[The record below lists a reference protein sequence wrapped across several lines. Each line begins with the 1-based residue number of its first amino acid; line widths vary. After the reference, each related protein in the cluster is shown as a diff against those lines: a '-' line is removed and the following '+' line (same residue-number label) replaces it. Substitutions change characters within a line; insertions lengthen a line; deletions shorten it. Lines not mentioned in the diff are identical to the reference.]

1 MEKFVNM
8 KKEDMMK
15 EEKLTLEEQK
25 INGLLS
31 ENFDRSKW
39 PDLKPNY
46 IPPALKA
53 EGITL
58 EQFREE
64 GLKYLKQLFDE
75 HYGTDN

>member
-1 MEKFVNM
+1 
-8 KKEDMMK
+8 MK

-25 INGLLS
+25 INVLLS
-31 ENFDRSKW
+31 ENFNRSKW

-58 EQFREE
+58 EEFYED
-64 GLKYLKQLFDE
+64 GVSYLKELLDK
-75 HYGTDN
+75 HYGTDY